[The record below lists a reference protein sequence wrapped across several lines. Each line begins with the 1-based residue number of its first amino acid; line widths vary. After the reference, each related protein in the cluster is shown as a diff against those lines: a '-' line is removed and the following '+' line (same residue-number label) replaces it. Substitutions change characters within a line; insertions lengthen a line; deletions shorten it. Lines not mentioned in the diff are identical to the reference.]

1 MKNALKNLLFIAI
14 GTFIFSFGINY
25 FTIAN
30 ELSEGG
36 LTGIAILL
44 NYAFNISPSL
54 VILVL
59 NIPLFIIG
67 WIKLGFKSMVYTGF
81 GTIFVSLFLWLTEGF
96 RLPLDDL
103 LLAALFA
110 GLFVGLGLGITFR
123 YGGTTGGSDI
133 IARLLFKYYNIRMGR
148 TMLII
153 DVIVI
158 CASTF
163 IIEIEKAMYTLVAV
177 YIGSKII
184 DFVQDGAY
192 AAKAATIISNNPSE
206 ISVKIMN
213 EMERGATILNGRGS
227 YTGQD
232 KEILY
237 CVIGRSELSRLK
249 NIVYSIDKNAFVVV
263 SDVHDVLGEGF
274 EKK

>member
-1 MKNALKNLLFIAI
+1 
-14 GTFIFSFGINY
+14 
-25 FTIAN
+25 
-30 ELSEGG
+30 
-36 LTGIAILL
+36 
-44 NYAFNISPSL
+44 
-54 VILVL
+54 
-59 NIPLFIIG
+59 
-67 WIKLGFKSMVYTGF
+67 
-81 GTIFVSLFLWLTEGF
+81 
-96 RLPLDDL
+96 
-103 LLAALFA
+103 
-110 GLFVGLGLGITFR
+110 
-123 YGGTTGGSDI
+123 
-133 IARLLFKYYNIRMGR
+133 
-148 TMLII
+148 MLII

-274 EKK
+274 EKIVIAQNNNYFILI